1 MLNADGVPMP
11 MSIECV
17 TRCHQGDS
25 LLVTDLSQVVPQSG
39 AHQASPRP
47 HCIQAT
53 VKWSEAENLFLFSLI
68 NMGVFNYDTLC
79 INLNRRMK
87 TYRTRGGVKKHIERM
102 VADARQLGYLHT
114 DSFHNSL
121 RVLAHDYVVER
132 VLLYR
137 LLLFDSTLDKSF
149 FDHYLMQDESMYFMR
164 SDFLYHFLIN
174 FSMDDFQ
181 VND

>member
-1 MLNADGVPMP
+1 M
-11 MSIECV
+11 
-17 TRCHQGDS
+17 
-25 LLVTDLSQVVPQSG
+25 
-39 AHQASPRP
+39 P
-47 HCIQAT
+47 HCIQAA

-79 INLNRRMK
+79 INLNRLMK
-87 TYRTRGGVKKHIERM
+87 TYRTKAGVKKHIERM
-102 VADARQLGYLHT
+102 VTDARQLGHLHT

-137 LLLFDSTLDKSF
+137 LLLFDITLDKSF
-149 FDHYLMQDESMYFMR
+149 FDHYLMQDESTYFMR